1 MIWLPVNVTS
11 ERSTVCSQSV
21 RGSLESVFSGNEWLI
36 VVVFAAVAVF
46 VVWAVVRSVQG
57 GAGARILAPQTAL
70 VRGEPGEVLADLQ
83 LALAGL
89 KATSLRGGG
98 GGVVTLERQTVPVWA
113 VLVAILFFPLGLVAL
128 VARSAE
134 TATIAATNAEPG
146 TTELRMAGVFRSDS
160 VAAIN
165 GVIATRSE

>member
-1 MIWLPVNVTS
+1 M
-11 ERSTVCSQSV
+11 
-21 RGSLESVFSGNEWLI
+21 RGSSESVFSGNEWLI

-89 KATSLRGGG
+89 KATPCAG
-98 GGVVTLERQTVPVWA
+98 A
-113 VLVAILFFPLGLVAL
+113 VAGWSPWNVKQCPSGRFLLPSCSFLGLVAL